1 MTTLPANKFE
11 LVSSLGSNAL
21 FSTYTVTEKG
31 SKNLLDLYIIRPHL
45 LQDTSSLE
53 SFADSFTALSTL
65 EHPYLSQIKEV
76 VLDDDTFWYTTQSIS
91 GIPLRDF
98 PTTEISLGL
107 SLNIIR
113 KIVSATKEIHEIKM
127 VHGDINPKNIVVLE
141 DESIFLLNAGV
152 AEIMSYL
159 PESLTIFAQIPH
171 PSYSAPEVLQGL
183 KKSEQ
188 SDIYSIGMVLYE
200 LLTGILPF
208 SGGNA
213 ETVKAKQEKGVLAKV
228 SEINPRLPKEIDD
241 LIEKALA
248 WDPSDRFNSVGAFGN
263 AIDKLA
269 NNIDRKELDGMFP
282 GIHGD
287 PMTES
292 GANRR
297 PVKDN
302 PDDWV
307 IICEEC
313 LTSNSSEA
321 SYCSYCWKDMSS
333 IELITKPESLIY
345 VRTSKRKRSIRKW
358 AKRGALYFM
367 MLSLVG
373 LYFFDRS
380 APPGLLLDQPLSN
393 ISLSQGTGVWSTPRG
408 GNDGIGSFQ
417 DNQPPPE
424 GQIRWENKVAT
435 QILSSP
441 STDGKMVFI
450 TTYDKEVLALNSYD
464 GSVIWRVKT
473 TGPMDSSVT
482 IGEEQIY
489 VAYRNGILSSLDKKT
504 GSENW
509 SKDLDDHIFSWV
521 VVEDGMLF
529 ALTREGIIS
538 SLDASTGATRW
549 TIDSNVQ
556 FLAPP
561 TIKDGILVAPGLK
574 RRIFS
579 IEARTGQTNLTYLS
593 RNAMVGSAAISGNI
607 AVLGGLDRH
616 VRAIDITKKT
626 KPMEKTVLGV
636 WSQFFLWN
644 MAPFPP
650 AQSGTVWTKNVGH
663 EISNAPAISG
673 NRVIVTTKDEVI
685 MALALSTGDEIWK
698 ISLDPDEVA
707 SSPTIVNS
715 TFFVTTN
722 SGYLKAFEVDTGNLL
737 WKLEIDSEGTNS
749 IAYSKGELY
758 VSTRDGTIYGVK

>member
-1 MTTLPANKFE
+1 
-11 LVSSLGSNAL
+11 VR
-21 FSTYTVTEKG
+21 EKG
-31 SKNLLDLYIIRPHL
+31 SKDLLDLYIIRRHL
-45 LQDTSSLE
+45 LQDTSVLS
-53 SFADSFTALSTL
+53 SFADSFAALSSL
-65 EHPYLSQIKEV
+65 DHPYLSQLKEI
-76 VLDDDTFWYTTQSIS
+76 VLDDDTFWYTTESIS
-91 GIPLRDF
+91 GAQLKSFSP
-98 PTTEISLGL
+98 TEISLGL
-107 SLNIIR
+107 CLSIIQR
-113 KIVSATKEIHEIKM
+113 ILSATKEIHELKM
-127 VHGDINPKNIVVLE
+127 VHGDINPKNIIVSE
-141 DESIFLLNAGV
+141 GESVSLINAGI
-152 AEIMSYL
+152 AEIMNYL
-159 PESLTIFAQIPH
+159 PDSLTIFAQIPH
-171 PSYSAPEVLQGL
+171 SSYSAPEVLQGL
-183 KKSEQ
+183 KKTEQ

-208 SGGNA
+208 SGSNA
-213 ETVKAKQEKGVLAKV
+213 ETVKAKQEKGVLTKV
-228 SEINPRLPKEIDD
+228 SEINPHLSKEIDD
-241 LIEKALA
+241 LIDKALA

-263 AIDKLA
+263 AIDKLV
-269 NNIDRKELDGMFP
+269 NSIDRKELDGIFP
-282 GIHGD
+282 GKPGD
-287 PMTES
+287 PIAKS
-292 GANRR
+292 GATIR
-297 PVKDN
+297 PAKDN

-333 IELITKPESLIY
+333 IELITKTESLTYI
-345 VRTSKRKRSIRKW
+345 RASKRKRSIRKW

-367 MLSLVG
+367 ILSLVG

-393 ISLSQGTGVWSTPRG
+393 VSLAQGTGFWSTPRG
-408 GNDGIGSFQ
+408 GNDGIGSFS
-417 DNQPPPE
+417 DNQPTLE

-435 QILSSP
+435 EILSSP

-450 TTYDKEVLALNSYD
+450 STYDKEILALNSYD
-464 GSVIWRVKT
+464 GSVLWRVKT

-482 IGEEQIY
+482 VGEEHIY
-489 VAYRNGILSSLDKKT
+489 VAYRNGILTALDKKT
-504 GSENW
+504 GAENW
-509 SKDLDDHIFSWV
+509 SKDLTDHIFSWV

-529 ALTREGIIS
+529 ALTRGGIIS

-561 TIKDGILVAPGLK
+561 SIKDGILVAPGLK

-579 IEARTGQTNLTYLS
+579 IDARTGQTNLTYLS
-593 RNAMVGSAAISGNI
+593 RNAIVGSAAISGNI

-626 KPMEKTVLGV
+626 KPMEKTVLGI

-650 AQSGTVWTKNVGH
+650 AQSGTVWTKNVRH
-663 EISNAPAISG
+663 EISSSPAISG

-685 MALALSTGDEIWK
+685 IALALSTGDEIWE
-698 ISLDPDEVA
+698 ISLDADEVA

-722 SGYLKAFEVDTGNLL
+722 TGYLKAFEVDTGNLL
-737 WKLEIDSEGTNS
+737 WQLPLDSEGTDS

-758 VSTRDGTIYGVK
+758 ISTRDGTVYGVK